1 MNNDFNIYYGLA
13 QGRPM
18 QQQGLTAP
26 MGASG
31 LGAGLGLGG
40 MGGAGGADLME
51 LIRKL
56 REQQSGNQQMQLAM
70 QLMNMGGPSVGAP
83 QTFGVGNLLSL
94 LGTGSK

>member
-26 MGASG
+26 MGAG
-31 LGAGLGLGG
+31 LGSGLGLGG
-40 MGGAGGADLME
+40 AAGGTDLME

-56 REQQSGNQQMQLAM
+56 REQQAGNQQMQLAM
-70 QLMNMGGPSVGAP
+70 QLMNMGGPSIGAP
-83 QTFGVGNLLSL
+83 QTFGMGNLLSL